1 MAVTDYK
8 YPGTAAN
15 VTYGGYGAW
24 DSPDYI
30 KADDTNYSS
39 ILLNSTKNPTDYLT
53 GTNFGFTSS
62 YVPSGATING
72 IELVI
77 CRCCAIANAT
87 YDYELYLLKDGTP
100 HGSNLASATKWPK
113 GALAE
118 ATYGGSSNLCG
129 GTWTQAD
136 VLDADF
142 GFRLSCKSAIS
153 AQAGEI
159 SSVDY
164 IKIRVYY
171 TAGGSSPVFLP
182 NIMKHNFIPPLIGG
196 Y

>member
-15 VTYGGYGAW
+15 VDNGGYYAW
-24 DSPDYI
+24 ADTDFI
-30 KADDTNYSS
+30 KADDTNYAIAVIS
-39 ILLNSTKNPTDYLT
+39 STKNPTDYLT

-77 CRCCAIANAT
+77 CRGCNIADAT

-113 GALAE
+113 GAPAE

-142 GFRLSCKSAIS
+142 GFRLSCKSAI
-153 AQAGEI
+153 AAKAGEY

-171 TAGGSSPVFLP
+171 TAGGSSVKPYYYYL
-182 NIMKHNFIPPLIGG
+182 NQ
-196 Y
+196 

>member
-15 VTYGGYGAW
+15 VSNGGYNSW
-24 DSPDYI
+24 DSPNAI
-30 KADDTNYSS
+30 KADDTSYSATL
-39 ILLNSTKNPTDYLT
+39 IGGTKNATDYLT

-77 CRCCAIANAT
+77 CRDCAIANAT

-100 HGSNLASATKWPK
+100 HGNNLASATKWPT
-113 GALAE
+113 GAPAE
-118 ATYGGSSNLCG
+118 ATYGGSSNLWG

-142 GFRLSCKSAIS
+142 GVRLSCKSAI
-153 AQAGEI
+153 AANPGEL
-159 SSVDY
+159 SYVDY

-171 TAGGSSPVFLP
+171 TEGGASVKPYYYYL
-182 NIMKHNFIPPLIGG
+182 NQ
-196 Y
+196 

>member
-8 YPGTAAN
+8 YAGTAAN
-15 VTYGGYGAW
+15 VNNGGYMSW
-24 DSPDYI
+24 TDVNNI
-30 KADDTNYSS
+30 KADDTSYSA
-39 ILLNSTKNPTDYLT
+39 ILISNAKNPTDYLT

-77 CRCCAIANAT
+77 CRNCAIADAT

-100 HGSNLASATKWPK
+100 HGSNLASATKWPT
-113 GALAE
+113 GSPAE

-153 AQAGEI
+153 AKPGEL
-159 SSVDY
+159 SYVDY
-164 IKIRVYY
+164 FKIRVYY
-171 TAGGSSPVFLP
+171 TAGGASVKPYYYYL
-182 NIMKHNFIPPLIGG
+182 NQ
-196 Y
+196 

>member
-8 YPGTAAN
+8 YAGTAAN
-15 VTYGGYGAW
+15 VTNGGYFVWA
-24 DSPDYI
+24 DTNAI

-39 ILLNSTKNPTDYLT
+39 VVIGSTKNPTDYLT

-77 CRCCAIANAT
+77 CRSCVIANAT

-100 HGSNLASATKWPK
+100 HGSNLASATKWPT
-113 GALAE
+113 GSLAE

-142 GFRLSCKSAIS
+142 GVRLSCKSAIN
-153 AQAGEI
+153 AAAGEV
-159 SSVDY
+159 SYVDY

-171 TAGGSSPVFLP
+171 TAGAAGSLPLKNVFGRP
-182 NIMKHNFIPPLIGG
+182 FHHMLIR
-196 Y
+196 

>member
-15 VTYGGYGAW
+15 VTNGGYIVWG
-24 DSPDYI
+24 SPDAI
-30 KADDTNYSS
+30 KADDTSYSYVK
-39 ILLNSTKNPTDYLT
+39 IGTTKNPTDYLT

-77 CRCCAIANAT
+77 CRSCGIADAT

-100 HGSNLASATKWPK
+100 HGNNLASATKWPT
-113 GALAE
+113 GAPAE
-118 ATYGGSSNLCG
+118 ATYGGSSNLWG

-142 GFRLSCKSAIS
+142 GVRLSCKSAIS
-153 AQAGEI
+153 ANPGELTY
-159 SSVDY
+159 VDY
-164 IKIRVYY
+164 FKIRVYY
-171 TAGGSSPVFLP
+171 TAGGASVKPYYYYL
-182 NIMKHNFIPPLIGG
+182 NQ
-196 Y
+196 

>member
-8 YPGTAAN
+8 YAGTAAN
-15 VTYGGYGAW
+15 VNNGGYIAW
-24 DSPDYI
+24 GTPDAI
-30 KADDTNYSS
+30 KADDTDYSRAL
-39 ILLNSTKNPTDYLT
+39 IGSTKNPTDYLT

-77 CRCCAIANAT
+77 CRCCDIADAT

-100 HGSNLASATKWPK
+100 HGSNLASATKWPT

-118 ATYGGSSNLCG
+118 ATYGGSSNLWG

-142 GFRLSCKSAIS
+142 GFRLSCKSAII
-153 AQAGEI
+153 AKAGEF
-159 SSVDY
+159 SAVDY

-171 TAGGSSPVFLP
+171 TEGAAGSLPLKNVFGRP
-182 NIMKHNFIPPLIGG
+182 FSGVFR
-196 Y
+196 

>member
-8 YPGTAAN
+8 YAGTAAN
-15 VTYGGYGAW
+15 VNNGGYYAW
-24 DSPDYI
+24 SNHDAI

-39 ILLNSTKNPTDYLT
+39 VVIGNTKNPTDYLT

-77 CRCCAIANAT
+77 CRGCAIANAT

-100 HGSNLASATKWPK
+100 HGSNLASATKWPT
-113 GALAE
+113 GAPAE

-142 GFRLSCKSAIS
+142 GFRLSCKSAI
-153 AQAGEI
+153 AANPGEI

-164 IKIRVYY
+164 FKIRVYY
-171 TAGGSSPVFLP
+171 TAGAAGSLPLKNVFGRP
-182 NIMKHNFIPPLIGG
+182 FHHMLIR
-196 Y
+196 

>member
-15 VTYGGYGAW
+15 VINGGYGAW
-24 DSPDYI
+24 NNPDYI
-30 KADDTNYSS
+30 KADDTSYSATL
-39 ILLNSTKNPTDYLT
+39 IGTTKNATDYLT

-77 CRCCAIANAT
+77 CRCCAKANAT

-100 HGSNLASATKWPK
+100 HGNNLASATKWPT
-113 GALAE
+113 GEPAE
-118 ATYGGSSNLCG
+118 ATYGGSSNLWG

-142 GFRLSCKSAIS
+142 GVRLSCKSAI
-153 AQAGEI
+153 AANPGEF

-164 IKIRVYY
+164 FKIRVYY
-171 TAGGSSPVFLP
+171 TAGGATVKPHYYYLQQ
-182 NIMKHNFIPPLIGG
+182 
-196 Y
+196 

>member
-15 VTYGGYGAW
+15 VTYGGYVVW
-24 DSPDYI
+24 NSPDSI
-30 KADDTNYSS
+30 KADDTAYSS
-39 ILLNSTKNPTDYLT
+39 ALISTTKNPTDYLT

-77 CRCCAIANAT
+77 CRSCWIADAT

-113 GALAE
+113 SSPAE

-153 AQAGEI
+153 AKTGEF
-159 SSVDY
+159 SAVDY
-164 IKIRVYY
+164 FKIRVYY
-171 TAGGSSPVFLP
+171 TEGGAA
-182 NIMKHNFIPPLIGG
+182 KAIPTHLFQKPFRHMLIR
-196 Y
+196 

>member
-8 YPGTAAN
+8 YAGTAAN
-15 VTYGGYGAW
+15 VNNGGYCVWG
-24 DSPDYI
+24 SPDYI
-30 KADDTNYSS
+30 KADDTAYSS
-39 ILLNSTKNPTDYLT
+39 TLISNTKNPTDYLT

-77 CRCCAIANAT
+77 CRACAIANAT

-100 HGSNLASATKWPK
+100 HGSNLASATKWPT
-113 GALAE
+113 GSPAE

-142 GFRLSCKSAIS
+142 GFRLSCKSAI
-153 AQAGEI
+153 AANPGEYTY
-159 SSVDY
+159 VDY

-171 TAGGSSPVFLP
+171 TEGGAGSLPLKNVFGRP
-182 NIMKHNFIPPLIGG
+182 FSGVFR
-196 Y
+196 